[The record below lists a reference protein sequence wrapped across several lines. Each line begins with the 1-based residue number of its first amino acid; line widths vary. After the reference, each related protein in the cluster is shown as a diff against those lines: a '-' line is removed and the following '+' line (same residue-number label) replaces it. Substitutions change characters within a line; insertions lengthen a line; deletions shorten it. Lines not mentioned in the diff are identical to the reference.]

1 MTTRHGFEW
10 TTLRFLSFRVPKRKP
25 SVQKQKDA
33 RKSSEIQRLST
44 DAEEQKRLVAEE
56 NLQKKSAEERTKKAA
71 STQSRQLSD
80 LVNYAGKGNNNELKS
95 TGCIKKKYNNQLI
108 SEALKFS
115 GFSDGR
121 QFWQM
126 SSFSETKALQ
136 LCSDEVRI
144 EN

>member
-80 LVNYAGKGNNNELKS
+80 LVNYAGKGNNYELKS
-95 TGCIKKKYNNQLI
+95 TGCIKKNVQQSINFRGAQVQWLFRWSAILADVFILRNK
-108 SEALKFS
+108 SFAALF
-115 GFSDGR
+115 GR
-121 QFWQM
+121 G
-126 SSFSETKALQ
+126 E
-136 LCSDEVRI
+136 D
-144 EN
+144 